1 MKYYI
6 FSLILFITSCEI
18 PHTNKNGEYIICNV
32 YDESRRAIILCP
44 MKQVEINIGTINK
57 EGNFTIQFLTINN
70 QVKEFGNKI
79 LNIGEII
86 NLDNNM
92 SYVQINPKLVGTTKI
107 LINNGEINLSLI
119 IN

>member
-18 PHTNKNGEYIICNV
+18 PHTNENGEYIICNV